1 MRISTSWALA
11 LMGILLAGVTVDAV
25 RAAPRAT
32 LTTALQPYL
41 DTPSVARKI
50 QSAVLLQATDC
61 TGNLRMLSLL
71 HRSAV
76 RGQLTLAVIW
86 YVGAA
91 SDSSSIRYLLPSWTR
106 SIPIRQA
113 PSSVLSE
120 LNQLGHH
127 ETPTL
132 LVLDQQSRIRFAS
145 QSPRSP
151 REFAGLQRIIE
162 GLTWIEEL

>member
-1 MRISTSWALA
+1 MRIPTSWALA
-11 LMGILLAGVTVDAV
+11 LTGIMLAGVTVDAV

-32 LTTALQPYL
+32 LTAALQPYIE
-41 DTPSVARKI
+41 TPSVARKI

-61 TGNLRMLSLL
+61 TGNLRMLHLL

-76 RGQLTLAVIW
+76 RGQLTLAVVW
-86 YVGAA
+86 YVGTA
-91 SDSSSIRYLLPSWTR
+91 SDSSSIRYLLPKWMR
-106 SIPIRQA
+106 SIPLHQVPA
-113 PSSVLSE
+113 SVLSE
-120 LNQLGHH
+120 LKRLGHL

-132 LVLDQQSRIRFAS
+132 LVLDQQSRIRFVS
-145 QSPRSP
+145 QSPRSS